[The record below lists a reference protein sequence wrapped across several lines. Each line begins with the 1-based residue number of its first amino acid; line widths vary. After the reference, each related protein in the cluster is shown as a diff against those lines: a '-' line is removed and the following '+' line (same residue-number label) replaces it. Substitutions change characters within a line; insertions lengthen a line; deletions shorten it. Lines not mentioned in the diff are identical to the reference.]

1 MCTRGVYRIECS
13 TQSQTQ
19 QRHNNRQKGAQY
31 DGKLQYLESL
41 EAQARAQRKGIWSKG
56 PNAELP
62 SQYKARV
69 TKEKAEQFLAPTGG

>member
-1 MCTRGVYRIECS
+1 MIMPRRGAFTY
-13 TQSQTQ
+13 QAL
-19 QRHNNRQKGAQY
+19 HFKNRQKGAQY
-31 DGKLQYLESL
+31 DGKLAYLETL